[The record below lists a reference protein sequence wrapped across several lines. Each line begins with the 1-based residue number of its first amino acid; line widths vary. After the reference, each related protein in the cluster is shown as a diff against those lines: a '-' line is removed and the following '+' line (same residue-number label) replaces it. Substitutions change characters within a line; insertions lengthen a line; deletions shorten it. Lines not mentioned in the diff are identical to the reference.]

1 MDVERKR
8 ELIAAYI
15 EALGNSQL
23 EFMRELFATD
33 AIMHDPV
40 GSDPQNGID
49 AILGFYEMA
58 MPMIEN
64 PQLTGSI
71 RCAGDSAAFPLCATI
86 NGAELEIIDVFE
98 FNEAGKVQTMRAYW
112 SA

>member
-1 MDVERKR
+1 MDIDDRKAQ
-8 ELIAAYI
+8 IASYI
-15 EALGNSQL
+15 QALGDSDL
-23 EFMRELFATD
+23 VFMRELFATD

-40 GSDPQNGID
+40 GSDPQIGID

-58 MPMIEN
+58 MPMIVS

-71 RCAGDSAAFPLCATI
+71 RCAGDSAAFPLCASI
-86 NGAELEIIDVFE
+86 NGASLEIIDVFE

-112 SA
+112 ST